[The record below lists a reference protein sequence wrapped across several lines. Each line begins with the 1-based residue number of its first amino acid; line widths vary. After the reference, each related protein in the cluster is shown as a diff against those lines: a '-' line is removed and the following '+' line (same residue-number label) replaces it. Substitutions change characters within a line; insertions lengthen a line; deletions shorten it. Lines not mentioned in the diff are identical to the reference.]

1 MTEPESIPPP
11 LSPSPFQPQA
21 VRQPGGCGRPMLVGC
36 GVAFLLLGIAAVVF
50 LFQAKNLLAWT
61 LGKMQSEIVGALPPD
76 VTPEERQRLDSAFA
90 AAAEAVRAGKLEQTA
105 LTKLQGKLMALGEK
119 APRRQIT
126 RQDVLD
132 LTETLEAVA
141 GKKPEPA
148 PTGSV
153 SGPGTRRRPARA
165 VAA

>member
-11 LSPSPFQPQA
+11 LSPSPFRPQT
-21 VRQPGGCGRPMLVGC
+21 VRQPSGCSRPLLVGC

-61 LGKMQSEIVGALPPD
+61 LGKMQSEIVGALPAE

-90 AAAEAVRAGKLEQTA
+90 AAAEAVRAGKLEPVA
-105 LTKLQGKLMALGEK
+105 LQKLQAKLMSLGEK

-141 GKKPEPA
+141 GKPAEPPPA
-148 PTGSV
+148 GSV
-153 SGPGTRRRPARA
+153 SALGLRPALARP